1 MTRYAVDFQE
11 VCWQRA
17 YVEADTPEEAMRLVT
32 QNGVSD
38 GEILSIETQY
48 SEMRLNMPI
57 EVYLL
62 DNNDENETL
71 IATF

>member
-11 VCWQRA
+11 MCWQRA
-17 YVEADTPEEAMRLVT
+17 YVEADTPEAAMQLVT
-32 QNGVSD
+32 QGGIPA

-48 SEMRLNMPI
+48 SEIKLNMPI
-57 EVYLL
+57 EVYTL
-62 DNNDENETL
+62 DKNDENETL